1 MSFYKDELE
10 KCFDLR
16 KYKNKILSV
25 LDGDDSPLKV
35 AVIKYLELHSEKN
48 LSFIEKLE
56 KLSLKRIIIKN
67 I

>member
-10 KCFDLR
+10 KCFEL
-16 KYKNKILSV
+16 KKHKTKILSV
-25 LDGDDSPLKV
+25 LDGNDSPLKV
-35 AVIKYLELHSEKN
+35 AVINYLELHSEKN

>member
-16 KYKNKILSV
+16 KYKNKLLSV
-25 LDGDDSPLKV
+25 LYGADSPLKV
-35 AVIKYLELHSEKN
+35 AVIKYLELHSKKN